1 MAGRVGIVAASM
13 TKFEAAKPYEHLM
26 DLVIE
31 VTDKAVEA
39 AGINLK
45 DDVEAVI
52 SCSQD
57 HWDGRTI
64 SSMPIPDATCS
75 HLKDES
81 KVAGD
86 GAYAVLYGAMHILSG
101 DNKLVLVVSHC
112 EESITNGTMIEN
124 WSIDHIFH
132 RMLGLDYTMG
142 AAMQAR
148 RYMDKYKLTPEQF
161 AKVVVKNKG
170 NARKNQYAQEAMDLT
185 IEQVL
190 KSKMLADPIT
200 ELQRK
205 PVSDGACAM
214 ILANEEVAK
223 KLTPNPVW
231 ITGAGNYYEAHNPGD
246 RDLAECE
253 ALIKAANKAYK
264 MAGVNNP
271 TKDLDLVEL
280 SEYYA
285 PQELLWTEGLGLC
298 GRGEGGKLID
308 SGKTQLKGALP
319 VNPSG
324 GLLSGIPVTVAGMT
338 RVAEAVWQLQGKAG
352 EHQVQGAKRAVAHGC
367 GGLCGQMHCVLVLE
381 KGGK

>member
-13 TKFEAAKPYEHLM
+13 TKFEAAKPYDHLM

-64 SSMPIPDATCS
+64 SSMPIPDAVCS

-112 EESITNGTMIEN
+112 EESITDGTMIEN

-132 RMLGLDYTMG
+132 RQLGIDYTIG

-170 NARKNQYAQEAMDLT
+170 NARKNTYAQEAMDLT
-185 IEQVL
+185 VEQVL
-190 KSKMLADPIT
+190 KSKMLANPIT
-200 ELQRK
+200 ELQKK

-231 ITGAGNYYEAHNPGD
+231 ITGVGNYYEPHNPGD

-253 ALIKAANKAYK
+253 ALMKAAKKAYK
-264 MAGVNNP
+264 MAGISKP
-271 TKDLDLVEL
+271 AKDIDLVEL

-308 SGKTQLKGALP
+308 SGKTQLKGSLP

>member
-13 TKFEAAKPYEHLM
+13 TKFEAAKPYQHLM

-31 VTDKAVEA
+31 VTDRAVEA

-170 NARKNQYAQEAMDLT
+170 NARRNPYAQEAMDLT

-200 ELQRK
+200 ELQKK
-205 PVSDGACAM
+205 PISDGACAM

>member
-13 TKFEAAKPYEHLM
+13 TKFEAAKPYDHLM
-26 DLVIE
+26 DLVVE
-31 VTDKAVEA
+31 VTDKVVEA

-112 EESITNGTMIEN
+112 EESITDGTMIEN

-148 RYMDKYKLTPEQF
+148 RYMDRYKLTPEQF

-170 NARKNQYAQEAMDLT
+170 NARKNKYAQEAMELT
-185 IEQVL
+185 VEQVL

-205 PVSDGACAM
+205 PISDGACAM

-264 MAGVNNP
+264 MAGIGNP
-271 TKDLDLVEL
+271 VKDIDLVEL

-308 SGKTQLKGALP
+308 SGKTQLKGELP

>member
-1 MAGRVGIVAASM
+1 MAGRAGIVAASM
-13 TKFEAAKPYEHLM
+13 TKFEAAKPYQHLM
-26 DLVIE
+26 DLVLE
-31 VTDKAVEA
+31 VTDKVVEA
-39 AGINLK
+39 AGISLK

-64 SSMPIPDATCS
+64 SSMPIPDIVCS

-86 GAYAVLYGAMHILSG
+86 GAYAALYGAMHILSG

-112 EESITNGTMIEN
+112 AESHTDGTMIEN

-132 RMLGLDYTMG
+132 RMLGLDYTIG
-142 AAMQAR
+142 GAMQAR
-148 RYMDKYKLTPEQF
+148 RYMDKYKVTPEQF
-161 AKVVVKNKG
+161 AKIVVKNKG
-170 NARKNQYAQEAMDLT
+170 NARKNVYAQEAMELT
-185 IEQVL
+185 VDQVL

-205 PVSDGACAM
+205 PVSDGACAL
-214 ILANEEVAK
+214 IIASEEVAK

-231 ITGAGNYYEAHNPGD
+231 ITGAGNCYEAHNPGD
-246 RDLAECE
+246 RDLAECD
-253 ALIKAANKAYK
+253 ALVNAAKKAYK
-264 MAGVNNP
+264 MAGIGKP
-271 TKDLDLVEL
+271 AKDLDLVEL

-285 PQELLWTEGLGLC
+285 YQEMLWTEGLGLC
-298 GRGEGGKLID
+298 GRGDGGKLID
-308 SGKTQLKGALP
+308 SGKTQLKGELP

-338 RVAEAVWQLQGKAG
+338 RVAEAVWQLQGIAG

-381 KGGK
+381 KGGE

>member
-31 VTDKAVEA
+31 VSDKAVEA

-185 IEQVL
+185 VEQVL

-214 ILANEEVAK
+214 ILANEEVAN

-246 RDLAECE
+246 RDLSECE

-264 MAGVNNP
+264 MAGISNP

-308 SGKTQLKGALP
+308 SGKTQLKDALP